1 MTLDDLVGLL
11 REQQLAHD
19 LQVVG
24 VSNVPL
30 HGVLDGVGAGEELLA
45 RLLLVSTGIGV
56 HVLIEQLPHV
66 VGQVQDLEV
75 LGILESSLELLGDGA
90 VEGGLLHDLAD
101 QPLLAVQVVVVELLV
116 DILEHG
122 DPGDDVQ
129 AIEESLVVG
138 PILLLCIGIVLAVAL
153 LVRVPVVSEGGG
165 ECGGAAGK
173 GDSGQSSDE
182 HEGSQQDKSGGA
194 VRRVEVEEP
203 GSTVLLV
210 HLVLFHGV
218 AGASH
223 GQEGAS

>member
-45 RLLLVSTGIGV
+45 GLLLVSTGVGI
-56 HVLIEQLPHV
+56 HVLIQKLPHV
-66 VGQVQDLEV
+66 VGEVQDLEV

-116 DILEHG
+116 DLLEHG
-122 DPGDDVQ
+122 DPGHDVQ
-129 AIEESLVVG
+129 AIEESVVG
-138 PILLLCIGIVLAVAL
+138 RPIDTLIISLFITVVGILIV
-153 LVRVPVVSEGGG
+153 VPVVAIST
-165 ECGGAAGK
+165 ASSSAGK
-173 GDSGQSSDE
+173 DEVGNDSNQNGC
-182 HEGSQQDKSGGA
+182 SQQGKGLG
-194 VRRVEVEEP
+194 
-203 GSTVLLV
+203 T
-210 HLVLFHGV
+210 
-218 AGASH
+218 AS
-223 GQEGAS
+223 

>member
-1 MTLDDLVGLL
+1 MSN
-11 REQQLAHD
+11 RLAY

-45 RLLLVSTGIGV
+45 RLLLVSAGVGV
-56 HVLIEQLPHV
+56 HVLIEELPHV

-90 VEGGLLHDLAD
+90 VESGLLHDLAD

-129 AIEESLVVG
+129 AIEESVVVG
-138 PILLLCIGIVLAVAL
+138 PIDTLIISILLSVIAIGVV
-153 LVRVPVVSEGGG
+153 VVPVVGTGSASAGKDQVGNDSNQDSCSQQG
-165 ECGGAAGK
+165 KGLGAAGRVK
-173 GDSGQSSDE
+173 E
-182 HEGSQQDKSGGA
+182 EKPGA
-194 VRRVEVEEP
+194 GIFRRVNVK
-203 GSTVLLV
+203 VV
-210 HLVLFHGV
+210 RHG
-218 AGASH
+218 
-223 GQEGAS
+223 

>member
-45 RLLLVSTGIGV
+45 GLLLVGAGVGI
-56 HVLIEQLPHV
+56 HVLIQKLPHV
-66 VGQVQDLEV
+66 VGEVQDLEV

-116 DILEHG
+116 DLLEHG
-122 DPGDDVQ
+122 DPGHDVQ
-129 AIEESLVVG
+129 AIEESVVG
-138 PILLLCIGIVLAVAL
+138 RPIDTLIISLFITVVGILIV
-153 LVRVPVVSEGGG
+153 VPVVAIST
-165 ECGGAAGK
+165 ASSSAGK
-173 GDSGQSSDE
+173 DEVGNDSNQNGC
-182 HEGSQQDKSGGA
+182 SQQGKGLG
-194 VRRVEVEEP
+194 
-203 GSTVLLV
+203 T
-210 HLVLFHGV
+210 
-218 AGASH
+218 AS
-223 GQEGAS
+223 